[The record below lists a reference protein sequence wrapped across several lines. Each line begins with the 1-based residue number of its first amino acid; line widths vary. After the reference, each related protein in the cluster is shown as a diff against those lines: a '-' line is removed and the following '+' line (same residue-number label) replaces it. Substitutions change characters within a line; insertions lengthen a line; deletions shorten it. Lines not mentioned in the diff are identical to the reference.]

1 MSLGLSFGVL
11 PIYCYSSFRYF
22 EAHEKHMMRVCSQDV
37 LVMVFGG
44 VLRFHEN
51 GVPIEVGAG
60 EYYIQRRGNRHEGVE
75 ESDMPKYYFIHFR
88 GEFTADAN
96 TLPLRGKADFEEL
109 MPLFQQLDL
118 RWHSGAPAV
127 EKAAVFF
134 QILSILRKNN
144 DRTEKS
150 AVVLKVIS
158 MASRNI
164 RKPFSLDEV
173 AKACGY
179 SKNHVINVFKRET
192 GKTPYAYVTDM
203 KLDMAKQ
210 LLLNSESS
218 LAQIAIES
226 GFGDYINLYKAFV
239 KAQGEPP
246 LSWKQRTLTGK

>member
-1 MSLGLSFGVL
+1 MSVGLSFSML
-11 PIYCYSSFRYF
+11 PIYSYSSFRFF
-22 EAHEKHMMRVCSQDV
+22 EAHEKHMKRICSQDV

-44 VLRFHEN
+44 VLRFREN
-51 GVPIEVGAG
+51 GVPVQVGEG
-60 EYYIQRRGNRHEGVE
+60 EYYIQRRGILHEGVE

-88 GEFTADAN
+88 GEFNSDAN
-96 TLPLRGKADFEEL
+96 TLPLRGKVDFSVL
-109 MPLFQQLDL
+109 MPLFRQLDL
-118 RWHSGAPAV
+118 CWHTGASAV
-127 EKAAVFF
+127 EKASVFF

-144 DRTEKS
+144 DRAEKS

-158 MASRNI
+158 MVSRNLQ
-164 RKPFSLDEV
+164 KPFSLDAV

-192 GKTPYAYVTDM
+192 GKTPYAYVTNM
-203 KLDMAKQ
+203 KIDMAKQ

-226 GFGDYINLYKAFV
+226 GFGDYINFYKAFV

-246 LSWKQRTLTGK
+246 LAWKKREITEK